1 MMFAA
6 GNVMWKLCAVAY
18 LWSLGSVVVSAKT
31 PEIALRATSRAL
43 ELSSQNLTA
52 SANFT
57 VTINGE
63 MVGYVDLGENVMALA
78 PPPSGGRKLY
88 TLGYF
93 KSFQFSPPPQ
103 SVADDMMLNLSAHA
117 VGFVLSNMSLVNTS
131 LEGPVYDFE
140 GIARWFVSTQI
151 IENQTGIY
159 IDSSGRHI
167 CYNSELTKAYF
178 GPVMPI
184 DTIHFNL
191 SQYEGDLSADITT
204 ISQPGQCFT
213 YSKGTPVPPGF
224 PIHADFPGFRRRLST
239 TGEQRELGK
248 SETDC
253 INMVVSKAGRPKT
266 LANPFLT
273 FKACFNHTGSPNCH
287 GDPHFV
293 TWQGNRFDFHGE
305 CDLVYLHAPEFR
317 GLGLSIHLRTMIRG
331 EFSYVDVAALQI
343 GSDILELGSRKGNYL
358 LNGKLADPAKE
369 NTVAGFPI
377 SYTQDPTKKLP
388 HVTLDVNLGE
398 GEIIRFR
405 QLRNIVSVYI
415 LGPKKDDFEAGVG
428 LVGSFATGS
437 LLARDGQTVMADP
450 NAFGQE
456 WQVRDTEPQLFQEIR
471 APQYPQQC
479 TMPSVAVQESRRRRL
494 EAGITD
500 EEAQLACAGLSED
513 AYNDCMYDVIMS
525 GDLSMATAYVY

>member
-1 MMFAA
+1 
-6 GNVMWKLCAVAY
+6 MWKLCAVAY
-18 LWSLGSVVVSAKT
+18 LWSLGSVAAAET
-31 PEIALRATSRAL
+31 PEIALRATSGSRQLA
-43 ELSSQNLTA
+43 SSANMTA
-52 SANFT
+52 SANLT

-63 MVGYVDLGENVMALA
+63 MVGYADLGEDVLSLA
-78 PPPSGGRKLY
+78 PPPSGGRKLGPA
-88 TLGYF
+88 TGPSKVVL
-93 KSFQFSPPPQ
+93 KSFTLTQPQ
-103 SVADDMMLNLSAHA
+103 TVADDMMLNISGSA
-117 VGFVLSNMSLVNTS
+117 VGVIRSLSNLANVS
-131 LEGPVYDFE
+131 LEGPIYDAE
-140 GIARWFVSTQI
+140 NIARWFVSIGI
-151 IENQTGIY
+151 IQNGTGIY
-159 IDSSGRHI
+159 IEGYVRHV
-167 CYNSELTKAYF
+167 CYNAKITKAYF

-184 DTIHFNL
+184 DTVYFNF
-191 SQYEGDLSADITT
+191 SQYQGPNAHPYTVIT
-204 ISQPGQCFT
+204 QPDQCFT
-213 YSKGTPVPPGF
+213 YSKGTPTPPGF
-224 PIHADFPGFRRRLST
+224 PIYATYPGYRRRLST
-239 TGEQRELGK
+239 TGKQSELGI

-253 INMVVSKAGRPKT
+253 INMVFSKVGQYN
-266 LANPFLT
+266 LAHNPFLT
-273 FKACFNHTGSPNCH
+273 FMACYNHTGSPNCH

-331 EFSYVDVAALQI
+331 EFSYVDSAALQI
-343 GSDILELGSRKGNYL
+343 GSEVLELGSRKGQYL
-358 LNGKLADPAKE
+358 LNGKAADPAKD
-369 NTVAGFPI
+369 NTIAGFPI

-388 HVTLDVNLGE
+388 HVTLDVDLGD

-415 LGPKKDDFEAGVG
+415 LGPKRDDFEAGVG
-428 LVGSFATGS
+428 LVGSFSTGS
-437 LLARDGQTVMADP
+437 LLARDGQTVMEDP

-479 TMPSVAVQESRRRRL
+479 TMPSVSVQESRRRRL

-525 GDLSMATAYVY
+525 GDISMAAAYVY